1 MAELKPCPFCG
12 STLFMCVNKYR
23 HDQCTYS
30 VKCSNSACN
39 IIPFTYECSEETQ
52 AISDWNKR
60 ADADD
65 VKHGEWI
72 EIDNL
77 VIEHGLPTVK
87 GKTWRCSIC
96 GEARKNR
103 TAPDMNFCPNCGAKM
118 DLKEGA
124 EE

>member
-1 MAELKPCPFCG
+1 MTCKDCLYYENCHGNIAYGVG
-12 STLFMCVNKYR
+12 SDDLTGEYFPDIETRCKSFKNK
-23 HDQCTYS
+23 
-30 VKCSNSACN
+30 
-39 IIPFTYECSEETQ
+39 
-52 AISDWNKR
+52 
-60 ADADD
+60 ADVVE
-65 VKHGEWI
+65 VKHGKWQ

-96 GEARKNR
+96 GEARKTR

-118 DLKEGA
+118 DLEEGA

>member
-1 MAELKPCPFCG
+1 MAEYIEREALIKDIESRRLVFKI
-12 STLFMCVNKYR
+12 TV
-23 HDQCTYS
+23 T
-30 VKCSNSACN
+30 V
-39 IIPFTYECSEETQ
+39 EEALVSQ
-52 AISDWNKR
+52 GNAIRKAIEEAPA
-60 ADADD
+60 ADVVE
-65 VKHGEWI
+65 VKHGEWQ

-103 TAPDMNFCPNCGAKM
+103 TAPDMNYCPNCGAKM